1 LDQQVLTAVQRLGDG
16 LGHLHLAGTLAAA
29 NRVDCGGEQRANP
42 AEIDS
47 AGCVV
52 HRVTVSVPHSVS
64 GQPHDGIDA
73 VEANDD
79 AVPLIPRDVLFG
91 NPERISPALSP
102 NGTLLGFIA
111 PEEGVLNVWVGPA
124 DDPSAAKPVTHDRD
138 RGIRVFSFCHDD
150 KTLVY
155 LQDTDGNED
164 WRLYRLDLGSG
175 AAHLV
180 TPGEG
185 AQATVLAHNRWNPTT
200 MLVGLNADNPML
212 HDVYRLD
219 LESGAFDKIEVNP
232 GYAAWLVD
240 SDLAIR
246 GGVSMTPDG
255 GAVVHLR
262 DTSTGR
268 DAPWLEIPAGDLLT
282 TGVYGFS
289 RDGSVAYLL
298 SSIDANAARLIR
310 IDLSTGAE
318 TVLAQNPEYDVA
330 FVLSDPDTL
339 EPQCVV
345 FLAERETWVHLDPEL
360 GAEIDALH
368 ARLPGEIGI
377 SRSERTDRRW
387 LVSDTPS
394 DGPVRYYVY
403 DRDNAR
409 LTYLFAH
416 KPALEDYRLSVME
429 PFSYQARDG
438 LTIHGYVTYPPG
450 VDRIALPA
458 VLTVHGGPWHRD
470 LWGYDP
476 EAQWLANR
484 GYACIQVNYRGSTGY
499 GKAFGNA
506 GDREWGRAM
515 HTDLLDAVDHL
526 ADQGHIDRDRV
537 GIYGGSYGGYA
548 ALVGAAFTPTAFRC
562 AVDMVGPS
570 SLITLIESV
579 PEYWK
584 PMIALFHSKVG
595 NPETERDFL
604 WDRSPL
610 SRVDDI
616 AVPLLIAQGKND
628 PRVTVV
634 EAEQIVA
641 ALTEKGIDHE
651 YLLFEDEGHGL
662 AKPENRERFY
672 AAVERFLAQHLG
684 GRQQE

>member
-1 LDQQVLTAVQRLGDG
+1 
-16 LGHLHLAGTLAAA
+16 
-29 NRVDCGGEQRANP
+29 
-42 AEIDS
+42 
-47 AGCVV
+47 
-52 HRVTVSVPHSVS
+52 VTTTY
-64 GQPHDGIDA
+64 
-73 VEANDD
+73 D

-102 NGTLLGFIA
+102 DGTRLGFIA
-111 PEEGVLNVWVGPA
+111 PEDGVLNVWVGPV
-124 DDPSAAKPVTHDRD
+124 DDPSAAKPVTHDRG
-138 RGIRVFSFCHDD
+138 RGIRMFAFCHDD
-150 KTLVY
+150 RTLVY

-164 WRLYRLDLGSG
+164 WRLYRLDLGTAESW
-175 AAHLV
+175 LV

-185 AQATVLAHNRWNPTT
+185 AQATVLAHDRWHPTT
-200 MLVGLNADNPML
+200 MLIGLNADNPML
-212 HDVYRLD
+212 HDIYRLD
-219 LESGAFDKIEVNP
+219 LETGSFEKTETNP
-232 GYAAWLVD
+232 GYASWLID
-240 SDLAIR
+240 SELAVR

-262 DTSTGR
+262 DMSTGH
-268 DAPWLEIPAGDLLT
+268 DAPWVEIPPEDLLT
-282 TGVYGFS
+282 TGVHGFS
-289 RDGSVAYLL
+289 RDGSTAFLL
-298 SSIDANAARLIR
+298 SSVGVNASRLLR
-310 IDLSTGAE
+310 VDMATGAE
-318 TVLAQNPEYDVA
+318 TVLAEDSENDVA
-330 FVLSDPDTL
+330 AVLVDPETL
-339 EPQCVV
+339 EPQSVV
-345 FLAERETWVHLDPEL
+345 FLAERERWVHLDSSL
-360 GAEIDALH
+360 GAEIDGL
-368 ARLPGEIGI
+368 RDRMRGEISI
-377 SRSERTDRRW
+377 SRSERADRRW

-394 DGPVRYYVY
+394 DGPVRYFVY
-403 DRDNAR
+403 DRDDGS
-409 LTYLFAH
+409 LTFLFAH
-416 KPALEDYRLSVME
+416 KPALDTYDLAVMT
-429 PFSYQARDG
+429 PFSFSARDG

-450 VDRIALPA
+450 VDSVHLPA
-458 VLTVHGGPWHRD
+458 VVNVHGGPWYRD
-470 LWGYDP
+470 VWGYDP

-484 GYACIQVNYRGSTGY
+484 GYVCVQVNYRGSTGY

-515 HTDLLDAVDHL
+515 HTDLLDAVTHL
-526 ADQGHIDRDRV
+526 VADGRIDEDRV
-537 GIYGGSYGGYA
+537 GIYGGSYGGYS
-548 ALVGAAFTPTAFRC
+548 ALVGAAFTPDVFRC

-584 PMIALFHSKVG
+584 PMIALFHTKVG

-604 WDRSPL
+604 WERSPL

-616 AVPLLIAQGKND
+616 AIPLLIAQGQND

-684 GRQQE
+684 GRQQD